1 MSTTAMSKKNKGKKV
16 ADPNETSKLLAAKI
30 SQLEQ
35 DAAGEKDQEQEIERE
50 VKKATRDLN
59 QLLTNIESPM
69 TRLETVH
76 KKYTELLADMK
87 KLDRDYAKSKK
98 RADQLQKDQDKG
110 KSELNKTVT
119 MKDKLEKLCRELTKE
134 NKKVKDENK
143 KLEENEK
150 KARAIVNE
158 RLDSLLY
165 DIQDVMAAK
174 GNPRSEKIDID
185 LDEAL
190 RAKIKTIGEKFEMR
204 ELHYKS
210 LLRSKDAEIQCLTAK
225 YEEQRRAAENE
236 AARCRALS
244 SQVSTFSHTESEL
257 RSQLNIYVEKFKQ
270 VEDTLNN
277 SNELFLTFRK
287 EMEEMSKKTKRLEKE
302 NLTLTRKHDQTN
314 RNILEMAEERTRNH
328 EELDKWRKK
337 SHHLEALC
345 RRMQAQGRGQGLAV
359 DLDGDDEGT
368 ESEYEEDYED
378 EEDEEGIS
386 DEEYEL
392 ESANGDH
399 PMPQQPE
406 KPVFGPPPPPSLLE
420 ARANGKAVLNGCH

>member
-1 MSTTAMSKKNKGKKV
+1 MSKKNKGKKV

-35 DAAGEKDQEQEIERE
+35 DAAGEKDQEAEIERE

-59 QLLTNIESPM
+59 QLLSNIESPM

-87 KLDRDYAKSKK
+87 KLDRDYSKSKK

-110 KSELNKTVT
+110 KSELNKSVT

-143 KLEENEK
+143 KLEDTEK
-150 KARAIVNE
+150 KARLMVNE
-158 RLDSLLY
+158 RLDTLLF

-174 GNPRSEKIDID
+174 GSPRNEKLDIA

-190 RAKIKTIGEKFEMR
+190 RAKIKTIGEKFETR
-204 ELHYKS
+204 EVHYKS
-210 LLRSKDAEIQCLTAK
+210 LLRSKDAEIQSLTAK

-244 SQVSTFSHTESEL
+244 SQVSTFSHTEAEL

-314 RNILEMAEERTRNH
+314 RNILEMAEERTRNY
-328 EELDKWRKK
+328 EELEKWRKK

-345 RRMQAQGRGQGLAV
+345 RRMQAQGRGQGLAA

-368 ESEYEEDYED
+368 ESEYDEDYED
-378 EEDEEGIS
+378 EDDDEGIS
-386 DEEYEL
+386 EDEYED
-392 ESANGDH
+392 STDRDMNGDRNV
-399 PMPQQPE
+399 PQQQPE
-406 KPVFGPPPPPSLLE
+406 KPVFGPPPPPNLLE